1 MNNQSDWLNRANYT
15 AEERRH
21 MCVQLL
27 SEAQYWDST
36 QYQKMMHDSTK
47 RPWVGLTAEEVLQCW
62 EKAHEPGNAGL
73 INAIRMADE
82 VEAKLKE
89 KM

>member
-36 QYQKMMHDSTK
+36 QYQRMMHDSTK
-47 RPWVGLTAEEVLQCW
+47 RLWVGLTDEEMRECNMDGDFMVDR
-62 EKAHEPGNAGL
+62 EKAKLN
-73 INAIRMADE
+73 
-82 VEAKLKE
+82 VQAKLKE
-89 KM
+89 KNT

>member
-36 QYQKMMHDSTK
+36 QYQKRMHDSTK
-47 RPWVGLTAEEVLQCW
+47 RPWVGLTDEEMRECNMDGDFMVDR
-62 EKAHEPGNAGL
+62 EKAKLN
-73 INAIRMADE
+73 
-82 VEAKLKE
+82 VQAKLKE

>member
-1 MNNQSDWLNRANYT
+1 MNNQSDWLNRTNYT
-15 AEERRH
+15 AEQRRH

-62 EKAHEPGNAGL
+62 EKAHEPGNEGL